1 MTPVTGSRPIGL
13 MALFAIAAGCTTWNP
28 PRDTSDASL
37 RARATT
43 ETNRD
48 VRLSAAMLSRED
60 GIRMFGTDLHALDVQ
75 PVWIEIRNDS
85 RQMLWLL
92 RAGTDPE
99 YFSPLEVAWS
109 AHVTLGGE
117 TNARIDE
124 HFDQLAFRSPIPPGE
139 TRSGV
144 LFTNPQPETALLNV
158 DLLGDR
164 TMVPFTLFMPP
175 PGEAPDAYQ
184 KRVHVYAD
192 SELTHCDDLKS
203 LRRAL
208 ETLPC
213 CTTNAAGAAT
223 GEPLNVVL
231 VGRLQDIAAAVIR
244 RGYRN
249 DTAATGAG
257 VEVFGRPSVLI
268 LRKRAPGASARWL
281 KLWRAPIAYQEQAV
295 FVGQTGRP
303 IGGRFADVKDGE
315 RLYFDVDEARNNVI
329 QDFLYSQGLA
339 QLGFVMGAGI
349 VPAERSAKP
358 SGGANYRTDGFRA
371 VLFLVSSPRTFAE
384 VKVLDW
390 ESLPRGTAISGQT
403 ESAPR

>member
-1 MTPVTGSRPIGL
+1 
-13 MALFAIAAGCTTWNP
+13 
-28 PRDTSDASL
+28 
-37 RARATT
+37 
-43 ETNRD
+43 
-48 VRLSAAMLSRED
+48 
-60 GIRMFGTDLHALDVQ
+60 
-75 PVWIEIRNDS
+75 
-85 RQMLWLL
+85 
-92 RAGTDPE
+92 
-99 YFSPLEVAWS
+99 
-109 AHVTLGGE
+109 
-117 TNARIDE
+117 
-124 HFDQLAFRSPIPPGE
+124 
-139 TRSGV
+139 
-144 LFTNPQPETALLNV
+144 
-158 DLLGDR
+158 
-164 TMVPFTLFMPP
+164 
-175 PGEAPDAYQ
+175 
-184 KRVHVYAD
+184 
-192 SELTHCDDLKS
+192 
-203 LRRAL
+203 
-208 ETLPC
+208 
-213 CTTNAAGAAT
+213 
-223 GEPLNVVL
+223 VVL

-268 LRKRAPGASARWL
+268 LRKRAPRASARWL

-390 ESLPRGTAISGQT
+390 ESLPGGTAISGQT